1 MTTALNFG
9 NKSRDLS
16 KLMDGYF
23 ADVSA
28 TEISELLKLNSI
40 EVIMAIS
47 ICFELMLQ
55 VGILVARNVLM
66 HFF

>member
-1 MTTALNFG
+1 
-9 NKSRDLS
+9 
-16 KLMDGYF
+16 MDGYF